1 MEDREFG
8 TWKKLDEEESVT
20 IGLRREDALFRSK
33 LIVGVN
39 QMAAGGDESGHP
51 HLLGMLSIG
60 LSLPPFS
67 DCWVE
72 VNLVTLTR

>member
-1 MEDREFG
+1 MRLKAIGNREFG

-51 HLLGMLSIG
+51 HLLGMLPDFKYWSLSSSI
-60 LSLPPFS
+60 
-67 DCWVE
+67 
-72 VNLVTLTR
+72 